1 MCVCVCVCFR
11 GCKYSTRRPRKNL
24 RVGEKNKWMN
34 SEKKCHSRGGL
45 EDNKH
50 KNHWSNTYQTKTDED
65 KRGTLHHVLCWLFFS
80 FFFPNYLLC
89 NSGFNIYISVCLLCA
104 CILKMCQCAR
114 VSPICVH
121 AAKTWTWMW
130 DLFIFFFLL
139 AVSRKCYQKRSP
151 MNWRPLHWELKLHE
165 KKSLQH
171 ESRENAA
178 GNKSTDSSVC
188 VFMYCERVC
197 VCVCNCYLASESREG
212 IKYQVTL
219 WIAAEK
225 PSSNNVL
232 L

>member
-1 MCVCVCVCFR
+1 MCCV
-11 GCKYSTRRPRKNL
+11 
-24 RVGEKNKWMN
+24 
-34 SEKKCHSRGGL
+34 
-45 EDNKH
+45 D
-50 KNHWSNTYQTKTDED
+50 
-65 KRGTLHHVLCWLFFS
+65 FFFL

-89 NSGFNIYISVCLLCA
+89 NWGFNIYISVCLLCA

-130 DLFIFFFLL
+130 DFFFFFFLL

-151 MNWRPLHWELKLHE
+151 MNWWPLHWELKLHE

>member
-89 NSGFNIYISVCLLCA
+89 NSGFNIYISVCLLCV

-130 DLFIFFFLL
+130 DLFIFSSS
-139 AVSRKCYQKRSP
+139 SRSVESVTKKDLRWTDDHSTGNWNCTKRNHFSTKAER
-151 MNWRPLHWELKLHE
+151 MPLVTNQLIPLC
-165 KKSLQH
+165 
-171 ESRENAA
+171 
-178 GNKSTDSSVC
+178 VC
-188 VFMYCERVC
+188 LCIVN